1 MGLFGSIGR
10 AIGRAV
16 GRGVEKVGDFF
27 GSEKISSAGR
37 KIQDACAEKV
47 AEERSYDKETS
58 EINTTDRL
66 NDILVS
72 FSEGYFQHATS
83 LENSCIRIVE
93 NYYDQIIQ
101 LLESTVITQATSVNI
116 KSLKKNKERIKKD
129 IAGSIKDPLAKR
141 MSLDDRECLSI
152 LKMDAGDEKRKAMSA
167 FTQKV
172 IKEALDNLANNVRDT
187 LDENVEDVS
196 EWLNGISEEQE
207 TKLSRAKEYFDS
219 LCEKDLQET
228 SEKEKSCI
236 KPLLVL
242 EAVDIVL
249 EII

>member
-1 MGLFGSIGR
+1 MGLFKSIGR
-10 AIGRAV
+10 AIGR
-16 GRGVEKVGDFF
+16 GVEKVGNFF
-27 GSEKISSAGR
+27 GSEKIASAGR
-37 KIQDACAEKV
+37 KIQDACADKV
-47 AEERSYDKETS
+47 ADEKSYDKETS

-93 NYYDQIIQ
+93 EFYNHIIET
-101 LLESTVITQATSVNI
+101 LEKSDVTRATSVNI

-129 IAGSIKDPLAKR
+129 ISGSIKEPLAKR
-141 MSLDDRECLSI
+141 MSLDDRECLNI
-152 LKMDAGDEKRKAMSA
+152 LKMEAGDDKRRAMSS

-172 IKEALDNLANNVRDT
+172 INEALDNLAKNVRET
-187 LDENVEDVS
+187 LNENIEDVS

-207 TKLSRAKEYFDS
+207 TKWIRAKEYFDN

-228 SEKEKSCI
+228 SEREKSCI
-236 KPLLVL
+236 TPLLVL
-242 EAVDIVL
+242 DAVDIVS